1 MIIRL
6 SLTPENGG
14 EKDPL
19 DIIISGPA
27 IPRGHTA
34 PIRIIGMLELLEQ
47 GKQADK
53 LIRRFWR
60 HLVRQGS

>member
-1 MIIRL
+1 MILRL
-6 SLTPENGG
+6 PLTAENGG
-14 EKDPL
+14 DKDPL

-53 LIRRFWR
+53 LIRRF
-60 HLVRQGS
+60 